1 MFEPQTSEHMLKAS
15 LFLPASFMTNFNI
28 INKINNNTITKSKES
43 KKTKNE
49 HDI

>member
-15 LFLPASFMTNFNI
+15 PFLPASFMTNFNI